1 MQAYFGVQQQQGFR
15 PCSRPS
21 LRLLP
26 ARQRILSRAAA
37 STQADEAAADKAL
50 EAVAL
55 EAGLAD
61 LARQAL
67 SADPEAAAQLKRYEA
82 AVVRLEKAKA
92 AEKELE
98 AIMKDAMKAAAEQ
111 DASAAATARNRADQ
125 LLAEAEVAAAE
136 RLLQAAE
143 IEYSSAVQE
152 QLRLSR
158 AVGQDGDRVESG
170 KAAALAAA
178 GGLAGSLPF
187 LLSASTPGL
196 QGILSLGASL
206 AACLLFGV
214 TYRYAVREDAAN
226 MHLRGGAVAA
236 FGLVKA
242 LGAADVIQ
250 ATADA
255 GDVFGAA
262 VVGNS
267 ALYALQCMLLF
278 GFAAAAVE
286 AGFSN
291 GLVKRMGGT
300 SGQ

>member
-1 MQAYFGVQQQQGFR
+1 
-15 PCSRPS
+15 
-21 LRLLP
+21 
-26 ARQRILSRAAA
+26 
-37 STQADEAAADKAL
+37 
-50 EAVAL
+50 
-55 EAGLAD
+55 
-61 LARQAL
+61 
-67 SADPEAAAQLKRYEA
+67 
-82 AVVRLEKAKA
+82 
-92 AEKELE
+92 
-98 AIMKDAMKAAAEQ
+98 MKDAMKAAAEQ

-152 QLRLSR
+152 QSRLSR
-158 AVGQDGDRVESG
+158 AVGQDGDRIESG

-196 QGILSLGASL
+196 QSILSLGASL

-214 TYRYAVREDAAN
+214 TYRYAVREDASN

-236 FGLVKA
+236 FGIVKA
-242 LGAADVIQ
+242 LGAADVLQ

-255 GDVFGAA
+255 SDVFSAA
-262 VVGNS
+262 VIGNS

-300 SGQ
+300 NGQ